1 MADTLEETIKVLQA
15 RKKNNRD
22 PNDDWRHPKMKEKF
36 KGIVTEEEFR
46 ELIMPVD
53 TNIDFSKVILSQEN
67 KDKYNKFITE
77 HQFADELLE
86 HNLRPMNRLLMYG
99 ASGTGKTFS
108 SKALANLLEYDFLYV
123 DIANALANGQVA
135 QNMKKV
141 FEMGNVGEC
150 IVMLDEC
157 DSLAVS
163 RDSKTA
169 ENGDMRR
176 ALNSLFQ
183 LMDQSNPKI
192 IIVAATNMLHRLD
205 PAFERRFDIKLEFRR
220 PDLNI
225 KAVIKKFMFPEFTF
239 VDDVDDTTDFIVNN
253 RAKQYTKLSYY
264 ELQGIVERAMKKAII
279 HGNTNLMASDVYSEL
294 KITLK
299 IKDRFCT
306 TVDIDQPLPDDKK

>member
-1 MADTLEETIKVLQA
+1 MA
-15 RKKNNRD
+15 
-22 PNDDWRHPKMKEKF
+22 DDWRNPKMKDKF
-36 KGIVTEEEFR
+36 KGIISEDEFR
-46 ELIMPVD
+46 RLIMPVD

-67 KDKYNKFITE
+67 KDKYDKFITE
-77 HQFADELLE
+77 HNFADKLIA
-86 HNLRPMNRLLMYG
+86 HNLRPMNRLLLYG

-108 SKALANLLEYDFLYV
+108 SKALANLLHYDMLYV
-123 DIANALANGQVA
+123 DIANALANGEVA
-135 QNMKKV
+135 QNLKKV
-141 FEMGNVGEC
+141 FALGNTGEC
-150 IVMLDEC
+150 LVMLDEC

-192 IIVAATNMLHRLD
+192 IIIAATNMLHRLD
-205 PAFERRFDIKLEFRR
+205 PAFERRFDMKLEFRR

-225 KAVIKKFMFPEFTF
+225 KQVINKFKFPEFEF

-253 RAKQYTKLSYY
+253 RAKQYTKMSYY

-279 HGNTNLMASDVYSEL
+279 RGDTKLLASDVYSEL

-306 TVDIDQPLPDDKK
+306 NVDLDQPLPDERESQ

>member
-1 MADTLEETIKVLQA
+1 MGLEQDNAGKE
-15 RKKNNRD
+15 
-22 PNDDWRHPKMKEKF
+22 DWRHPKMKDKF

-46 ELIMPVD
+46 ALIMPVD
-53 TNIDFSKVILSQEN
+53 TNIDFNKVILSQEN
-67 KDKYNKFITE
+67 KEKYEKFITE
-77 HQFADELLE
+77 HRYADKLLE
-86 HNLRPMNRLLMYG
+86 HNLRPMNRLLLYG

-108 SKALANLLEYDFLYV
+108 SKALANLLHYDMLYV
-123 DIANALANGQVA
+123 DIANALSNGEVA
-135 QNMKKV
+135 QNLKKV
-141 FEMGNVGEC
+141 FEMGNTGEC
-150 IVMLDEC
+150 LVMLDEC

-169 ENGDMRR
+169 ESGDMRR

-183 LMDQSNPKI
+183 LMDQSNPRI
-192 IIVAATNMLHRLD
+192 IIIAATNMLHRLD
-205 PAFERRFDIKLEFRR
+205 PAFERRFDMKLEFRR

-225 KAVIKKFMFPEFTF
+225 KEVINKFKFPEFEF

-279 HGNTNLMASDVYSEL
+279 RGDTKLLASDVYAEL
-294 KITLK
+294 KVILK

-306 TVDIDQPLPDDKK
+306 VVDIDQELPQAT

>member
-1 MADTLEETIKVLQA
+1 
-15 RKKNNRD
+15 
-22 PNDDWRHPKMKEKF
+22 MKDKF

-46 ELIMPVD
+46 TLIMPVD
-53 TNIDFSKVILSQEN
+53 TNIDFDKVILSQEN
-67 KDKYNKFITE
+67 KDKYEKFITE
-77 HQFADELLE
+77 HKFADKLMSYG
-86 HNLRPMNRLLMYG
+86 LRPMNRLLLYG

-108 SKALANLLEYDFLYV
+108 SKALANLLHYDMLYV

-135 QNMKKV
+135 TNLKKV
-141 FEMGNVGEC
+141 FDMGNTGEC
-150 IVMLDEC
+150 LIMLDEC

-183 LMDQSNPKI
+183 LMDQSSPNI
-192 IIVAATNMLHRLD
+192 IIIAATNMLHRLD
-205 PAFERRFDIKLEFRR
+205 PAFERRFDMKLEFRR

-225 KAVIKKFMFPEFTF
+225 KEVINKFKFPEFTF
-239 VDDVDDTTDFIVNN
+239 IDDVDDTTDYIVNN

-264 ELQGIVERAMKKAII
+264 ELQGIVERSMKKAVIR
-279 HGNTNLMASDVYSEL
+279 GNTDLLASDVYGEL
-294 KITLK
+294 KIILK

-306 TVDIDQPLPDDKK
+306 NVDLDQPLITND